1 MNCAGKPSLLMT
13 LAYLRA
19 ASRAN
24 ASVFAPV
31 QTIFPELKMSAV
43 VLGARMRMMAAA
55 KRCEGGE
62 MAVDI
67 SAGLRGEESRRVLAP
82 FLGFLTFGLYST
94 LRA

>member
-1 MNCAGKPSLLMT
+1 LLMT

-43 VLGARMRMMAAA
+43 VLGARMRIMAAA
-55 KRCEGGE
+55 KRCE
-62 MAVDI
+62 
-67 SAGLRGEESRRVLAP
+67 
-82 FLGFLTFGLYST
+82 
-94 LRA
+94 